1 MCIDWLDLP
10 AVILLGIIAYEL
22 SKKIIVIYI
31 KEEKEK

>member
-10 AVILLGIIAYEL
+10 AIAVLVIIAYEL